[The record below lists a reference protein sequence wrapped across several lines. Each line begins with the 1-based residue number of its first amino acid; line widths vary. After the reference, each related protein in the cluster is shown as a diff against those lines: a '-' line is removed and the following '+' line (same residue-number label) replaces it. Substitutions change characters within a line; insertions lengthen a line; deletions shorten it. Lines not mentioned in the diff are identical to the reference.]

1 MYRTPVSFILVLAV
15 AVVMSSNAYA
25 YTITFDDLEQ
35 PGSRYLEIRD
45 YTTGLYNLTAPA
57 SGGYSGFRYAQ
68 QSNSYYNDSAAI
80 VDMASGSNR
89 FPEENRLH
97 GLFSGF
103 NRYFIPPAPESGA
116 LRSYSR
122 PTIPIWISSGIQTS
136 LPVSTT
142 WTTLVMDS
150 IFHNVHLVTWSQDAP
165 YHEFDNIVLSAPDAH
180 PRRDLA
186 ARVRDCRTGRYP
198 SQGEGVESQHRAE

>member
-45 YTTGLYNLTAPA
+45 YTSGLYNLTAPA

-68 QSNSYYNDSAAI
+68 QSNSYYNDSTALWIWLPGVTAFLKKT
-80 VDMASGSNR
+80 DSTA
-89 FPEENRLH
+89 
-97 GLFSGF
+97 FSLDS
-103 NRYFIPPAPESGA
+103 ID
-116 LRSYSR
+116 
-122 PTIPIWISSGIQTS
+122 ISSLPPQNPGATVVFTAYDSNLDIIGTQTS

-150 IFHNVHLVTWSQDAP
+150 IFHNVHLVTWRQDAP
-165 YHEFDNIVLSAPDAH
+165 YHEFDNIVLSAPTPIPGAIWLLGSGIVGLAGI
-180 PRRDLA
+180 RR
-186 ARVRDCRTGRYP
+186 RVK
-198 SQGEGVESQHRAE
+198 A